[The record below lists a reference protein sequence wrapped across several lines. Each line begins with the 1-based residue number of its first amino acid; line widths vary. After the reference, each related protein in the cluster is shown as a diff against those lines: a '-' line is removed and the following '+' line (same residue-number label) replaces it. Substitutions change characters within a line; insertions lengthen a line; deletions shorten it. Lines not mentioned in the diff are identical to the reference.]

1 MKKNME
7 VDYKELERLAAFGGS
22 DRDGEVNPD
31 GISAVVSATVK
42 LCLPAISAV
51 GVCQVSCRI
60 FL

>member
-7 VDYKELERLAAFGGS
+7 VDYKELERLAAFGGNNKNNKI
-22 DRDGEVNPD
+22 NPD